1 MPKKKTAHFYIWAT
15 HYLVATATAFWFVYN
30 GHISIHTDAKP
41 NSNCAWRNKQMYHHA
56 QFYFDFVERCTQESI
71 PQNVMESIHNLCRVV
86 AWLMVTTT
94 SAWWLLM
101 PWCYCAFMSGVISD
115 NHDDVGTII
124 TIDILFPRNVHI
136 YAFNNTYKQ
145 LKSSMCI
152 QRYMYH
158 LVTARETT
166 ASLSKLAAFRLNSTW
181 LGHELYITKCKIK
194 RQ

>member
-1 MPKKKTAHFYIWAT
+1 MTKQANASPCTI
-15 HYLVATATAFWFVYN
+15 LFWLRRTLYTRIDTTKCYGVY
-30 GHISIHTDAKP
+30 
-41 NSNCAWRNKQMYHHA
+41 
-56 QFYFDFVERCTQESI
+56 TQPLS
-71 PQNVMESIHNLCRVV
+71 SSCLF
-86 AWLMVTTT
+86 MVTTT

-101 PWCYCAFMSGVISD
+101 PWCYCAFMSSVISD